1 MPPTFGEVMWG
12 LKGLIC
18 GNAARAVARKKGV
31 SMLRNSGGTRGETR
45 SSALWGTGNRGSD
58 SRANALWGRGTRGL
72 VTAITAMLVLGVPLA
87 STAAVSSSGRQVVR
101 HVGTG
106 HRHTY
111 VSPGLLRLGVK
122 FP

>member
-1 MPPTFGEVMWG
+1 
-12 LKGLIC
+12 
-18 GNAARAVARKKGV
+18 
-31 SMLRNSGGTRGETR
+31 MLRNSGGTRGETR

-106 HRHTY
+106 HKHTY
-111 VSPGLLRLGVK
+111 ISPGLLRLGAK
-122 FP
+122 FPHRKLNVIIQSDNSTPAAAAAFARINRLDH